1 MQSSA
6 SRVLR
11 SIALL
16 LIATVLA
23 AALPST
29 ALAQEPKNLL
39 DTVCPACGQSLPNMA
54 TAHTCV
60 PSLQTSCAQEVE
72 FLKSKIRDGSY
83 LHHSAAEIDEL
94 AQSGHCDIIR
104 AIAKLQRDQGR
115 KRAPEPPQQ
124 QPKQTVDTPESD
136 SANSIAAIEAGA
148 QAYESKA
155 QQKAKTIEII
165 FHTAADALRELR
177 NLQSPRAVA
186 QGVFSVPKRVWGPIN
201 PLSVANE
208 NFQKLFSKNALER
221 LRQPVDYAG
230 DGIQSV
236 FDKALASAKESEK
249 LIGSSSGSMEGGYPK
264 QPELPAP
271 SGPSTDWESG
281 DPRGE
286 HNTNGNQAVSAAGS
300 AVPSETTPTE
310 DQSINEDPSTSKPV
324 GAPAGS
330 KSPAAKMNDRLR
342 KKLGAIPK
350 QK

>member
-39 DTVCPACGQSLPNMA
+39 DTVCPACGKSLPNMA

-60 PSLQTSCAQEVE
+60 PSLQTPCAEEVE

-115 KRAPEPPQQ
+115 KRTPEPPQP
-124 QPKQTVDTPESD
+124 QPRQTVDTPESD

-148 QAYESKA
+148 QAHESKA
-155 QQKAKTIEII
+155 QQKAKTLELI
-165 FHTAADALRELR
+165 FHTVADALRELP

-186 QGVFSVPKRVWGPIN
+186 QGVFRDPKRVWGPVN
-201 PLSVANE
+201 PLSVAYE
-208 NFQKLFSKNALER
+208 NFQKLFSKNALES
-221 LRQPVDYAG
+221 LRQPVEYAG

-264 QPELPAP
+264 RPELPAP

-286 HNTNGNQAVSAAGS
+286 HNTNGNQASS
-300 AVPSETTPTE
+300 AVSSETTPAE
-310 DQSINEDPSTSKPV
+310 DQSIGEDPSTSKPV